1 MRTGKISEN
10 VLKRSVL
17 RHCKSK
23 NNEVAQGPGSGQD
36 CAIVRME
43 GQAAVHVQTA
53 RADLPG
59 RIRHAVH
66 GGANNLYCEGAIPK
80 AVLLTILL
88 PVGSE
93 EEELR
98 RIMDEADGACAEIG
112 AALAGGHTEASDMV
126 LTPVVSVTV
135 LGGSPRKSLQRPDD
149 MQGSIRLAD
158 SSWELWE
165 SEKQR
170 RKEALWKGMDVVM
183 AGDTALCGT
192 ALLARK
198 KRAELTERFP
208 WELVDT
214 AMDFDQS
221 LSLKEAA
228 AIGWQCGAAA
238 MHDVSEGGIFGAL
251 WEFCECAETGL
262 EADLRKILIRQ
273 ETIEICECYGWNPYL
288 LFSGGCLLM
297 AVPEGEMTAERL
309 RSAGIRACVIGRTT
323 NKKDRILH
331 NGEEIRFLDK
341 PAQDEIWKLDG
352 CERKE

>member
-1 MRTGKISEN
+1 MAWYPGSKDGMRIGKISEN

-17 RHCKSK
+17 RHCKSENK
-23 NNEVAQGPGSGQD
+23 EVAQRPDPGQD
-36 CAIVRME
+36 CAIVRLE
-43 GQAAVHVQTA
+43 GQAAAHVQTA

-59 RIRHAVH
+59 RVRHAVH
-66 GGANNLYCEGAIPK
+66 GGANNLYCEGAVPK

-88 PVGSE
+88 PFESE

-98 RIMDEADGACAEIG
+98 RIMDEADSACMEIG
-112 AALAGGHTEASDMV
+112 AALAGGHTEASDQVQSPM
-126 LTPVVSVTV
+126 VSVTV
-135 LGGSPRKSLQRPDD
+135 LGDRPREGVW
-149 MQGSIRLAD
+149 MA
-158 SSWELWE
+158 
-165 SEKQR
+165 EKQQR
-170 RKEALWKGMDVVM
+170 REALWNGMDVVM
-183 AGDTALCGT
+183 AGETALCGT

-198 KRAELTERFP
+198 KRTELTERFP

-214 AMDFDQS
+214 AMDFDQR

-228 AIGWQCGAAA
+228 AIGRRCGAAA

-251 WEFCECAETGL
+251 WEFCEGAGIGL

-273 ETIEICECYGWNPYL
+273 ETIEICECYGWNPYV
-288 LFSGGCLLM
+288 LFGGGCLLM
-297 AVPEGEMTAERL
+297 AVPEGEATADRL

-323 NKKDRILH
+323 NKKDRILY